1 MKILLSCITFL
12 CFAPMSLQSQEIDL
26 EYLRLNYEKAV
37 SDKQL
42 CSMMIEELEGKMD
55 SSVFIAYLGGL
66 QTIWANHTLNPISKF
81 QTFKTGKGNLER
93 AVEMAPNNIETRF
106 IRLSVQKN
114 APRFLGYHQQIEAD
128 EEFINRNKHSVTS
141 ASLLQMINK

>member
-1 MKILLSCITFL
+1 MKILFSCIMLLYFV
-12 CFAPMSLQSQEIDL
+12 PMSLQAQDMDL

-42 CSMMIEELEGKMD
+42 CSMMIDKLEGKMD
-55 SSVFIAYLGGL
+55 NSVFIAYLGGL
-66 QTIWANHTLNPISKF
+66 QTIWANHTINPISKF
-81 QTFKTGKGNLER
+81 QAFKRGKGNLER

-114 APRFLGYHQQIEAD
+114 APRFLGYHQQIETD